1 MEVRY
6 NATGVRRKE
15 LAHLIGSITGA
26 DVEYKRAPTF
36 AYQIDF
42 FTLTKEGTLTFSDL
56 SDTEIVEEVLE
67 GIAKAG
73 FECEANEAAESAED
87 SPVEQ
92 ESEESEKS
100 AQDANVGLTVA
111 IPREKVAVEN
121 LNRLLDAKGNLIR
134 KSLGIDALPV
144 EVGEDAVSFPWFTD
158 QPDADTAKAYTHL
171 ISALCEMSVNQKRV
185 TAKEKTVENE
195 KYAFRCFLLR
205 LGFIG
210 TEYKAERK
218 VLLRNLAGNSAFKSG
233 SRREAADDAVPQ

>member
-6 NATGVRRKE
+6 NVTGARRKE
-15 LAHLIGSITGA
+15 LAQVISNITGA
-26 DVEYKRAPTF
+26 RAKYQYTPTF

-42 FTLTKEGTLTFSDL
+42 FTLTKEGTLVFSDR

-73 FECEANEAAESAED
+73 FECEPAPGYEED
-87 SPVEQ
+87 KELPTEPT
-92 ESEESEKS
+92 ES

-134 KSLGIDALPV
+134 KALGIDALPV
-144 EVGEDAVSFPWFTD
+144 EVSEDTVSFPWFPD
-158 QPDADTAKAYTHL
+158 LPDAGTAKAYTHL
-171 ISALCEMSVNQKRV
+171 IAALCEMSVNQKRV
-185 TAKEKTVENE
+185 TAREKTVENE

-210 TEYKAERK
+210 AEYKEERK